1 MSKTVTT
8 RKELEEAKNNGADE
22 ILVTG
27 ELADKLKKAQ
37 KISTMGKAGLAT
49 LTGIIGAAVI
59 TAPMTGGLSVAAVA
73 APAAAMTGVGVAA
86 IIAASAL
93 GIALVIALF
102 KDYEEIEY
110 SQGSLKLRKRHAN
123 S

>member
-1 MSKTVTT
+1 MSEIVTT
-8 RKELEEAKNNGADE
+8 REELEAAKNNGADE

-49 LTGIIGAAVI
+49 LTGILGAAAI
-59 TAPMTGGLSVAAVA
+59 TAPMTGGLSFAVA

-110 SQGSLKLRKRHAN
+110 SQGSLRLRKRQAN
-123 S
+123 G